1 MGRTTCLS
9 VTIVLLAAVLAS
21 PVRTEEITLDV
32 LLERHIEALGGR
44 EAIDGIR
51 SIVSTGEVEMIST
64 GMQGSIRSVILM
76 PCLSLTEAKLG
87 LFTVK
92 QGFDGERSWMVGPN
106 GMLQIRRDEDSRKNQ
121 ITTCL
126 LESFGYIS
134 RIEGFVLE
142 YSGTA
147 VVDSSEYHVLALTPD
162 EGYACRIY
170 IDPASYLI
178 MMMEIESMT
187 GTVEQRLDDYRE
199 TGGVLM
205 PFRTVTSQK
214 AIGQTLEVRTL
225 TMEVNTVIDPAVFLP
240 PGDLVDDFSFVSGGD
255 SATVEFFYIN
265 RHIYMPVKVKN
276 GGPERLF
283 LLDSGAGMT
292 MIDEDLAQTMGLE
305 VDGQIPGAGTGGMA
319 DFSMTRLP
327 GFSTGGIEFEEQT
340 AIIYPISSLTGAYS
354 GIETGGILGYD
365 FLSRF
370 VTRIDYE
377 NRLITFFRPGSQ
389 PSIEEADTIQAPLL
403 HKIFSAVA
411 VLDGKYEGTFL
422 IDTGANS
429 SVLQKPFVDANG
441 LLDGRKTVEIVVAGA
456 GGEDRAAV
464 ARFMSI
470 QIGEMELLGPVFTV
484 PLGGKGI
491 GAFEGISGVIGNDIL
506 ERFAVWLDYGNQ
518 LAVLQPND
526 SSSDPF
532 WPDRSGMQISAD
544 DEGALIVR
552 LVIPDSPAAKVG
564 VHPGD
569 ILETVGGTPATG
581 DDIERILSLFKGE
594 GGNTVEVEFSRGGKK
609 RSATLDLE
617 PYI

>member
-9 VTIVLLAAVLAS
+9 VTIILLAAVFTS

-32 LLERHIEALGGR
+32 LLERHTEALGGR
-44 EAIDGIR
+44 DAIDRVR

-64 GMQGSIRSVILM
+64 GMKGSIRSVILM
-76 PCLSLTEAKLG
+76 PCLTLTEAKLG

-126 LESFGYIS
+126 IESFGYIS
-134 RIEGFVLE
+134 RIEGFALE

-147 VVDSSEYHVLALTPD
+147 VVDSSEYHVLSLTPD
-162 EGYACRIY
+162 EGYPCRIY

-178 MMMEIESMT
+178 MMMEIETMT
-187 GTVEQRLDDYRE
+187 GTVEQRFHDYRE
-199 TGGVLM
+199 IDGILM
-205 PFRTVTSQK
+205 PFRAVTTQK
-214 AIGQTLEVRTL
+214 SIGQSIEVRTL
-225 TMEVNTVIDPAVFLP
+225 TVEINVVIDPAAFLP
-240 PGDLVDDFSFVSGGD
+240 PGDLADDFSFVSGGN
-255 SATVEFFYIN
+255 SATIEFFYVS
-265 RHIYMPVKVKN
+265 RHIYLPVKIKN

-292 MIDEDLAQTMGLE
+292 MIDEDLAETLGLE
-305 VDGQIPGAGTGGMA
+305 ADGQIPGAGAGGMA
-319 DFSMTRLP
+319 DFSMTRIP
-327 GFSTGGIEFEEQT
+327 GFSTDGIEFEEQT
-340 AIIYPISSLTGAYS
+340 AIIYPIAELTERYS
-354 GIETGGILGYD
+354 GIEAGGILGYD

-370 VTRIDYE
+370 VTRID
-377 NRLITFFRPGSQ
+377 
-389 PSIEEADTIQAPLL
+389 
-403 HKIFSAVA
+403 
-411 VLDGKYEGTFL
+411 VLDGEYEGTFL

-429 SVLQKPFVDANG
+429 SVLQKPFVDANN

-464 ARFMSI
+464 ARFKSI
-470 QIGEMELLGPVFTV
+470 QIGETELSGPVFTV

-491 GAFEGISGVIGNDIL
+491 GAFKGISGVIGNDIL
-506 ERFAVWLDYGNQ
+506 ERFTTWLDYGNQ

-532 WPDRSGMQISAD
+532 WPDRSGMQIAVD
-544 DEGALIVR
+544 DEGSLIVK
-552 LVIPDSPAAKVG
+552 LVIPDSPAAKAAKVG
-564 VHPGD
+564 IHPGD
-569 ILETVGGTPATG
+569 ILETVGGTVAT
-581 DDIERILSLFKGE
+581 DDNIERILSLFSGE
-594 GGNTVEVEFSRGGKK
+594 GDNKIEIEFRRGSKK
-609 RSATLDLE
+609 KSATLDLE

>member
-9 VTIVLLAAVLAS
+9 VTIILLAAVLTS

-32 LLERHIEALGGR
+32 LLERHTEALGGR
-44 EAIDGIR
+44 DAIDRIR

-64 GMQGSIRSVILM
+64 GMKGSIRSVILM
-76 PCLSLTEAKLG
+76 PCLTLTEAKLG

-126 LESFGYIS
+126 IESFGYIS
-134 RIEGFVLE
+134 HIEGFALE

-147 VVDSSEYHVLALTPD
+147 VVDSSEYHVLSLTPD
-162 EGYACRIY
+162 EGYPCRIY

-178 MMMEIESMT
+178 MMMEIETMT
-187 GTVEQRLDDYRE
+187 GTVEQRFHDYRE
-199 TGGVLM
+199 IDGILM
-205 PFRTVTSQK
+205 PFRAVTTQK
-214 AIGQTLEVRTL
+214 SIGQAIEVRTL
-225 TMEVNTVIDPAVFLP
+225 TVEINVVIDPAAFLP
-240 PGDLVDDFSFVSGGD
+240 PGDLADDFSFVSGGD
-255 SATVEFFYIN
+255 SATIEFFYVS
-265 RHIYMPVKVKN
+265 RHIYLPVKIKN

-292 MIDEDLAQTMGLE
+292 MIDEDLAETLGLE
-305 VDGQIPGAGTGGMA
+305 ADGQIPGAGAGGMA
-319 DFSMTRLP
+319 DFSMTRIP
-327 GFSTGGIEFEEQT
+327 GFSTDGIEFEEQT
-340 AIIYPISSLTGAYS
+340 AIIYPIAELTERYS
-354 GIETGGILGYD
+354 GIESGGILGYD

-377 NRLITFFRPGSQ
+377 KSLITFFRPGSQ

-411 VLDGKYEGTFL
+411 VLDGEYEGTFL

-429 SVLQKPFVDANG
+429 SVLQKPFVDANN

-464 ARFMSI
+464 ARFKSI
-470 QIGEMELLGPVFTV
+470 QIGETKLSGPVFTV
-484 PLGGKGI
+484 PLSGKGI
-491 GAFEGISGVIGNDIL
+491 GAFKGISGVIGNDIL
-506 ERFAVWLDYGNQ
+506 ERFTVWFDYGNQ
-518 LAVLQPND
+518 LAILQPNH
-526 SSSDPF
+526 SSGDPF
-532 WPDRSGMQISAD
+532 WQDRSGMQIAAD
-544 DEGALIVR
+544 DEGSLIVK

-564 VHPGD
+564 IHPGD
-569 ILETVGGTPATG
+569 ILETVGGTVAT
-581 DDIERILSLFKGE
+581 DDNIEHILSLFRGE
-594 GGNTVEVEFSRGGKK
+594 GDNKIEIEFRRGSKK
-609 RSATLDLE
+609 KSATLDLE